1 MNHMKDCKRSLTRR
15 AINNGLFWALIAALL
30 LGGCGGEA
38 PPVDK
43 RLIILGFDG
52 MDPKLASQWMADG
65 SLPNFS
71 KLAANGDFR
80 PLGTS
85 NPPQSPVAWSG
96 FATGHEPGEHGIY
109 DFLRRDPENYQPAFS
124 ISRNEPPENVLELFG
139 MSLPLDSGAIINRR
153 LGDPFWS
160 QIEADG
166 GRSTVLR
173 VPVTFPPDPIHRMFA
188 GMGVPDLLGTQ
199 GTYTIFSTHPLG
211 DATTGSTRAVR
222 IRPNRSGHIETALEG
237 PDHPLKPEH
246 GPLQTPLLIDP
257 VSEGGEAARVELGDS
272 VVDLAPG
279 EWSDWITVEFDYFGP
294 ASVSGTVRV
303 LLVSGYPRL
312 ELYVSPIQIDPRAP
326 VVPLTSPSDYS
337 EKLADDFGLYHT
349 IGMPEETW
357 SLNEGHISDAAWLDM
372 VKATLQERENMFFQ
386 ALDANDSDVV
396 TGVFVQTDR
405 VSHMFYRGIDPEHPL
420 HASTG
425 RAGRQAIHWIYQE
438 ADRILGETIARMGPN
453 DRLMV
458 ISDHGFAPFRRAV
471 NLNTWLQQNGYL
483 VAQPGTREIGPGF
496 AGVDWSKTRAYA
508 LGLNSLYINRAGRE
522 SQGIVNE
529 AEAQTLKA
537 EISAALATFQDEE
550 SGLVVVKE
558 VFDGDDIYPE
568 NGNGD
573 APDLVIGYAPGFRA
587 SWQTTLGASPGTLID
602 PNDRK
607 WSGDHCMAPDAVPGV
622 LFTSFAADESLQ
634 SIADVADYVLD
645 TWKN

>member
-1 MNHMKDCKRSLTRR
+1 MNHMNDCKRSLTRR
-15 AINNGLFWALIAALL
+15 AIDHGLFWALIAALL

-438 ADRILGETIARMGPN
+438 ADRILGETMARMGPN

-471 NLNTWLQQNGYL
+471 NLNSWLQQNGYL
-483 VAQPGTREIGPGF
+483 VAQPGRREIGPGF
-496 AGVDWSKTRAYA
+496 AGVDWSQTRAYA

-529 AEAQTLKA
+529 AEAEALKA

-550 SGLVVVKE
+550 NGLMVVKE
-558 VFDGDDIYPE
+558 VFNGSEIYPE

-573 APDLVIGYAPGFRA
+573 APDLVVGYAPGFRA
-587 SWQTTLGASPGTLID
+587 SWQTTLGASPATLID

-607 WSGDHCMAPDAVPGV
+607 WSGDHCMAPEAVPGV
-622 LFTSFAADESLQ
+622 LFTSFEADDSLQ
-634 SIADVADYVLD
+634 SIADVADYVLE